1 MISSRHHR
9 PMLGNAM
16 LCAVFSLLFLQGA
29 AQAQSLMPVITQ
41 ILPDSLPQ
49 GGPEFTLTVMGD
61 QFDPNAT
68 VQWNGLN
75 LITSFLGTGTL
86 QATVPA
92 SDIVS
97 PDFIAITVMNPD
109 GGISNSMTFTI
120 LIVNPVPLLADTSPS
135 TALAGGAGFDL
146 TVFGQGFT
154 TQSVVLWNGTPRTT
168 YYRDSGTLIASITA
182 DDIANPSTSWIA
194 VQDTGPGGAI
204 SDSQRFIVTQ
214 ASTLYFPQVAVGGG
228 YTTIF
233 TLVNNGTQSTS
244 GTLTVTGQGG
254 NPFLVDAADS
264 SGNAIPASSFSFSIP
279 GGGTQ
284 TITVTAPN
292 PGDPVMSGWAHV
304 DSDSSSLTGEATFE
318 TSQGSVLT
326 SVAGVLPAQPANSV
340 TIPVDDDAGTGRRTG
355 IAVAN
360 PTANAV
366 NVQLMVLDENG
377 VVVDSISPPQL
388 NPLAPGRQ
396 IAWFLDEFLPQR
408 STFKGSLILAGNSP
422 DDQFVS
428 MALLISPGLT
438 SQGLMSAF
446 PVDVLKGTAEKF
458 STVYFPQIAVGGAYS
473 TSITLLNTGTQDAIA
488 SLTLTDQSG
497 NPLSVS
503 GAESDNP
510 PVTASTF
517 SFVIPAG
524 GSRMYTFNTSDPGA
538 AVKSG
543 WARVDSSSNMLTGVT
558 TFQTTEENV
567 LTSVAGVLPT
577 QPAHEV
583 TIPIENDAG
592 AGRRTGFALANG
604 GADNI
609 NVQIK
614 VLDENGNQMD
624 SISPPQLNPLGPG
637 QQVAKFL
644 DEFLPD
650 LATFKGSVQLVG
662 QGAGDRFESVALQ
675 FTPGLTG
682 LGLMTVVPI
691 IQ

>member
-1 MISSRHHR
+1 MIFSKYRL

-16 LCAVFSLLFLQGA
+16 LCAVFSLVFLQGA

-49 GGPEFTLTVMGD
+49 GGPDFTLTVMGD
-61 QFDPNAT
+61 QFDQNAT

-75 LITSFLGTGTL
+75 LITSFLGTGIL

-92 SDIVS
+92 SDIVF
-97 PDFIAITVMNPD
+97 PDFIAISVMNPD
-109 GGISNSMTFTI
+109 GGISNSLTFTI
-120 LIVNPVPLLADTSPS
+120 LIVNPVPVLTDTSPS
-135 TALAGGAGFDL
+135 TALAGGPGFDL

-154 TQSVVLWNGTPRTT
+154 TDSVVLWNGTPRTT

-204 SDSQRFIVTQ
+204 SDAQRFIVTQ

-228 YTTIF
+228 YTTVF
-233 TLVNNGTQSTS
+233 TLVNNGSQNTS
-244 GTLTVTGQGG
+244 GTLTLTGQDG
-254 NPFLVDAADS
+254 NPFVVVAEASDNPS
-264 SGNAIPASSFSFSIP
+264 RVSSFSFSIP

-292 PGDPVMSGWAHV
+292 PDDPVMSGWAHV
-304 DSDSSSLTGEATFE
+304 DSDSSSLSGEATFE
-318 TSQGSVLT
+318 TSQESVLT
-326 SVAGVLPAQPANSV
+326 SLAGVLPAQPANSV

-360 PTANAV
+360 PTANAI
-366 NVQLMVLDENG
+366 NVQLKILDENG
-377 VVVDSISPPQL
+377 TVVDSISPPQL

-396 IAWFLDEFLPQR
+396 IAQFLDEFLPQR
-408 STFKGSLILAGNSP
+408 TAFKGSLILAGNST

-438 SQGLMSAF
+438 SHGLMSAF

-458 STVYFPQIAVGGAYS
+458 STIYFPQVAVGGAYS
-473 TSITLLNTGTQDAIA
+473 TSITVLNTGTQDAIG

-503 GAESDNP
+503 GAESNNP
-510 PVTASTF
+510 PVTATTF

-524 GSRMYTFNTSDPGA
+524 GSRMYTFNTSDPGG

-543 WARVDSSSNMLTGVT
+543 WARIDSSSNMLTGVA
-558 TFQTTEENV
+558 TFQTTEDNA
-567 LTSVAGVLPT
+567 LTSMAGVLPT

-583 TIPIENDAG
+583 TIPIDNDAG

-609 NVQIK
+609 NVRIM
-614 VLDENGNQMD
+614 VLGENGNQID
-624 SISPPQLNPLGPG
+624 TISPPQLNPLGPG